1 VSSWRKL
8 QLLPRQVVPFHAAL
22 EPSAQLLERCVD
34 AQRNGAEQ
42 GEPCDAL
49 AEAEALRGQLQAVLA
64 RTARLIAALKQQ
76 RRESRALRAAMASL
90 RRLQS

>member
-1 VSSWRKL
+1 VKQTNS
-8 QLLPRQVVPFHAAL
+8 
-22 EPSAQLLERCVD
+22 VD

-42 GEPCDAL
+42 VEPCDAL
-49 AEAEALRGQLQAVLA
+49 AEAEALRGQLQSALT

-76 RRESRALRAAMASL
+76 RRESRAVKAAMASM